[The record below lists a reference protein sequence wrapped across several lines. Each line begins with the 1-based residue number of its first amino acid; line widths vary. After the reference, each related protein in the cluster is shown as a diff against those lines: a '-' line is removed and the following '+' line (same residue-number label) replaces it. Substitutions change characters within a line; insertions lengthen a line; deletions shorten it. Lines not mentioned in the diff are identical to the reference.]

1 MTEQCNISAVSKH
14 VSILP
19 NARKVHWRSHVSRG
33 RGGVEQVELG
43 VGTDRHLV
51 VGEDVY
57 RCQAIREGTTPS
69 PPARGM
75 RVNPR
80 HVAMLKKI

>member
-1 MTEQCNISAVSKH
+1 
-14 VSILP
+14 
-19 NARKVHWRSHVSRG
+19 VSRG

-75 RVNPR
+75 RVNPG
-80 HVAMLKKI
+80 HVAMFKKFFDHVVGVVKICTVVGILFLRKKQTDSL